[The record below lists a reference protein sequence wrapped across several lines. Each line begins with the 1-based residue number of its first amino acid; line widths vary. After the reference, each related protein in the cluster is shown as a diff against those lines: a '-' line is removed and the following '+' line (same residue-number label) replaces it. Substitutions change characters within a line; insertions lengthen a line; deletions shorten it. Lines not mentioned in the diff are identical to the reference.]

1 MFFVSISY
9 VSILQIFLWLKLKFE
24 KWRRNE
30 FISIIFQSI
39 LYLNQRTSFQFSTR
53 YYIFHQFLSTK
64 FHSFSRRLMI
74 VFRRVFPLFLYER
87 VRLWS
92 LQASVSDCALI
103 GGCCRNMDTLSP
115 LSLSLLLLSIH
126 NERKL
131 PTREWVGAFW
141 GCTWIQ
147 DESRV
152 PMSNS
157 LNNRDIQAMLR
168 LFCNVSHM
176 IVQIYV
182 LLLNIVKY
190 SIIQR
195 QANLCWKLTFF
206 STHRMM

>member
-1 MFFVSISY
+1 MNKHNFPINIIFDSRNI
-9 VSILQIFLWLKLKFE
+9 IQIFNQVSYFSPI
-24 KWRRNE
+24 
-30 FISIIFQSI
+30 FI
-39 LYLNQRTSFQFSTR
+39 NQISLFFKKANDRIQKG
-53 YYIFHQFLSTK
+53 L
-64 FHSFSRRLMI
+64 FHSAYMKGCFCDPFRLQCQTVLLLGGVAVI
-74 VFRRVFPLFLYER
+74 
-87 VRLWS
+87 WTHS
-92 LQASVSDCALI
+92 L
-103 GGCCRNMDTLSP
+103 P
-115 LSLSLLLLSIH
+115 SLSLLLLSIH
-126 NERKL
+126 NDRKL
-131 PTREWVGAFW
+131 PTRQWVGAFW

-195 QANLCWKLTFF
+195 LANLC
-206 STHRMM
+206 